1 LTTCAT
7 SRKWPWQVF
16 MSDQVF
22 TIAITGLPAK
32 PPSVSPFCN
41 VRDRGANE

>member
-1 LTTCAT
+1 
-7 SRKWPWQVF
+7 VF
-16 MSDQVF
+16 ISDQVF

-32 PPSVSPFCN
+32 SLSISAFCN